1 MEKGMDSDDEAVILR
16 NFKSSNAPPRGCREP
31 LEGGDGIKGSQTA
44 RKSAPSAAN
53 SFTASQRI
61 FAKLCVEAAD
71 AKTYNGV
78 NRGRKTQVP

>member
-1 MEKGMDSDDEAVILR
+1 MEKGMDSDDEAVILS

-53 SFTASQRI
+53 SFTGLTANLRQAVRGGGGRENLQRS
-61 FAKLCVEAAD
+61 
-71 AKTYNGV
+71 
-78 NRGRKTQVP
+78 